1 MRTRAMRRNPYTGHV
16 PVPEILLP
24 SLVIHGD
31 FLGSLGL
38 LLRCLY
44 NLKVQIWDLL
54 LAVCEIGGNRS
65 TQNSVFNKKLGNP
78 MQ

>member
-1 MRTRAMRRNPYTGHV
+1 MGTTAVRRNPYTGHM
-16 PVPEILLP
+16 PVPEALLHG
-24 SLVIHGD
+24 LVAHGD

-38 LLRCLY
+38 LLRGPY

-54 LAVCEIGGNRS
+54 LAVCETGRNRS
-65 TQNSVFNKKLGNP
+65 TQNNVFNKKLGNP

>member
-1 MRTRAMRRNPYTGHV
+1 MRTMAVRRNIYTGHV
-16 PVPEILLP
+16 PVPKALLH
-24 SLVIHGD
+24 SLVVHGD

-44 NLKVQIWDLL
+44 NLQVQIWDLL